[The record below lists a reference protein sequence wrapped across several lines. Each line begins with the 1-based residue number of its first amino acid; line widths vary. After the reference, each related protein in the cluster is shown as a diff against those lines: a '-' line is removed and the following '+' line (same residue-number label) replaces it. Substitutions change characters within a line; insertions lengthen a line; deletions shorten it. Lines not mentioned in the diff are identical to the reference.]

1 MPDEVTSVPPIEDAD
16 RTFLDTSLR
25 RSYLEEAPSLIGS
38 IVSTGST
45 FPSSPS
51 TGQLFFR
58 TDTNKLYVYIGTAW
72 RQVNVLDEKG
82 NSKIPGGKY
91 LKG

>member
-1 MPDEVTSVPPIEDAD
+1 MPEGVEPIDEIDH
-16 RTFLDTSLR
+16 TFFDSSLR
-25 RSYLEEAPSLIGS
+25 RVYLEETPSLIGS

-58 TDTNKLYVYIGTAW
+58 TDTNTLHVYIGTAW
-72 RQVNVLDEKG
+72 RQVNVLDAKG
-82 NSKIPGGKY
+82 NSKIPGGRY
-91 LKG
+91 LKE